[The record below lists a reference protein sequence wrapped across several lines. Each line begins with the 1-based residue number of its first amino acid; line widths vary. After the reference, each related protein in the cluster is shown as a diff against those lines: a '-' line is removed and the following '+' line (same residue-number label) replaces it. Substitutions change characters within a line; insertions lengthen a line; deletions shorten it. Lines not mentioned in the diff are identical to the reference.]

1 MKPNQIQILAS
12 PQLPHGDCITISEAV
27 DFASRDANRI
37 LGNIAYVVARRSPFV
52 NILDGGTLPSGVG
65 IVTRSIVEE
74 RAVLGHSLVR
84 PQFANDETLCGTAGE
99 VAQVGTTEYT
109 ERLQSLRGRGPRVCV
124 KTTRTSYKGSYMAAE
139 DALKKQIV
147 QTMNADV
154 RATLTDR
161 SGLKLT
167 VLATGSFNDM
177 FQGDVQAIDTPFINA
192 VPTAFPTLKLLIYA
206 RDFMR
211 EDLLAEPWEGDDM
224 EPVFKILASQ
234 QAIEQ
239 LRTEL
244 DVKEDH
250 RYLAAGQ
257 FKAGE
262 KFIKGYSWEG
272 PYRGFALGIDPQPL
286 RYSQLDGNGQPLFIE
301 PEYAAPVT
309 NGVGARINPAWAR
322 ARYEVML
329 VMGQGSFQRRV
340 PEEYTGEGSFRWPA
354 QLAGGQLDFKVI
366 ADNDCNFFED
376 FGQHRWQISRSYR
389 PMRPHHIMAIAFKRC
404 YVDFGLSA
412 CSDFSGYSSS
422 ESL

>member
-1 MKPNQIQILAS
+1 MKTFKTPHFSI
-12 PQLPHGDCITISEAV
+12 PQKPYGDCIDLSEAV
-27 DFASRDANRI
+27 DFASRDSNRI

-52 NILDGGTLPSGVG
+52 NVLDGGTLPSGVG
-65 IVTRSIVEE
+65 EVTRSIVEE

-84 PQFANDETLCGTAGE
+84 PAFQNDITLCGTGGE

-124 KTTRTSYKGSYMAAE
+124 KTTRTAFKGSYMAAE
-139 DALKKQIV
+139 DAMKKQIV

-154 RATLTDR
+154 RSTLVDR

-167 VLATGSFNDM
+167 VLAGQVFETM
-177 FQGDVQAIDTPFINA
+177 FQGEQQAIDTPFVNA
-192 VPTAFPTLKLLIYA
+192 VPTAFPTMKLLIFA

-211 EDLLAEPWEGDDM
+211 EDLLAEPWEGENM
-224 EPVFKILASQ
+224 EPVFKIMASQ

-257 FKAGE
+257 FRAGE
-262 KFIKGYSWEG
+262 KFIKGYTWEG

-286 RYSQLDGNGQPLFIE
+286 RFSTLNASGQPNFIE

-329 VMGQGSFQRRV
+329 LMGQGSFRRRV

-376 FGQHRWQISRSYR
+376 FGQHRYQISRSYK
-389 PMRPHHIMAIAFKRC
+389 PERPHHVMAIAFKRC
-404 YVDFGLSA
+404 ISDFGLA
-412 CSDFSGYSSS
+412 TCSDYSGYSDTSS
-422 ESL
+422 L